1 MRVNVRQVR
10 GVTVIQP
17 DVDRLDV
24 GSVAQFCQG
33 FEGLS
38 QPLGSRVVL
47 DLCRVRTM
55 DSTGLGCLVGTFR
68 KVVAAGGS
76 LWLAGVRPQV
86 STLLRIT
93 ELDRVMAVYADV
105 ADALAVWADPAE
117 AAVGRETGTYESDG
131 RSQGRGE

>member
-17 DVDRLDV
+17 DADRLDA
-24 GSVAQFCQG
+24 GSVGQFCQG
-33 FEGLS
+33 LEGLAE
-38 QPLGSRVVL
+38 PLGSRVVL

-55 DSTGLGCLVGTFR
+55 DSTGLGCLVRTFR
-68 KVVAAGGS
+68 QVVANGGS

-93 ELDRVMAVYADV
+93 ELDRLMAVYADV
-105 ADALAVWADPAE
+105 ADALAVWGDPPGATF
-117 AAVGRETGTYESDG
+117 GRGTYESDG
-131 RSQGRGE
+131 RSQGRMGS